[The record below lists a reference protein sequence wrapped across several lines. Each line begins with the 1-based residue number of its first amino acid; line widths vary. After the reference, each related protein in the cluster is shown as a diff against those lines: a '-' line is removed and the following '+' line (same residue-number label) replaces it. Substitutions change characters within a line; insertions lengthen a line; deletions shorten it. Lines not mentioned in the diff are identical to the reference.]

1 MTDHK
6 RTYSQRGDDY
16 LIEAQKVCK
25 KNEPVQVVHCKEC
38 AWKAN
43 RPPEGHTLRPDADGY
58 CLVHGHDVTFGEF
71 CSSGESVGEK
81 EKPKCPYCGHKM
93 VHQYVYG
100 DHFYRCP
107 KCHAV
112 APDKET
118 EAEAYEAAMQRWQ
131 EPNRVLT
138 LGEVQNLAYVRY
150 EQQHILVV
158 EYRAIIKGSENV
170 FRPCVIAHD
179 RMRMVEIWEIYDGA
193 RMTLMEKS
201 MYGKNWRC
209 WLRQPT
215 QKEME
220 DTPWMN
226 Q

>member
-100 DHFYRCP
+100 DHFFRCP
-107 KCHAV
+107 KCRST

-118 EAEAYEAAMQRWQ
+118 EDEAYEAAMKRYR
-131 EPNRVLT
+131 ETNRVLT
-138 LGEVQNLAYVRY
+138 MEEVEDACKLDNEMVLLWVEFNCNGVRTLAYQYCTIDETIVSVDLLKPY
-150 EQQHILVV
+150 NEV
-158 EYRAIIKGSENV
+158 ENDFSKMDYCK
-170 FRPCVIAHD
+170 
-179 RMRMVEIWEIYDGA
+179 
-193 RMTLMEKS
+193 K
-201 MYGKNWRC
+201 WRC
-209 WLRQPT
+209 WLRKPT
-215 QKEME
+215 QEEME
-220 DTPWMN
+220 AVPWETT
-226 Q
+226 